1 MPKRQRG
8 VASIAAHPEADNAAT
23 AAAGADTAFGET
35 AADAFKAAEG
45 AEPPQAGRRRLRRRR
60 TRPRSQHRSP
70 RPCAPTVHASESA
83 SSTEDAEEDK
93 TARPDRANESGSQT
107 EDAEAA
113 PDASGSKQ
121 DAASAREGTAIADTR
136 LGSAD
141 VAIPS
146 TDVLKCTSQEIFWD
160 DL

>member
-1 MPKRQRG
+1 
-8 VASIAAHPEADNAAT
+8 
-23 AAAGADTAFGET
+23 
-35 AADAFKAAEG
+35 
-45 AEPPQAGRRRLRRRR
+45 
-60 TRPRSQHRSP
+60 
-70 RPCAPTVHASESA
+70 VHASESG

-113 PDASGSKQ
+113 PAASGSKQ
-121 DAASAREGTAIADTR
+121 DPASAREGEAIADTR

-146 TDVLKCTSQEIFWD
+146 TDVVKCTSQEIIWD
-160 DL
+160 DW